1 MGRDNYL
8 KISSIYLDIKKQKE
22 QSCFYVIENNNFIKY
37 DLNKSNFMKYINESI
52 LEKSK
57 VNIDIINLY
66 IITDNENIED
76 THYMSIED
84 ILGFEPEINLDEL
97 NNKYCKV
104 LFFLQ
109 YFHQAQMLY
118 YLFNKKNNEEIYQ
131 NVFLVSYNTYSGY
144 QICIYRNEEIY
155 LKMEGIEIKKEES
168 LKNNMAL
175 IAKKIKEINNDEKI
189 EILIGENINEN
200 DTEMNA
206 EKIGDELIKKMGMNL
221 EEEGNLKVVYL
232 NKDFNNEVNLN
243 SHIFYLNE

>member
-1 MGRDNYL
+1 
-8 KISSIYLDIKKQKE
+8 
-22 QSCFYVIENNNFIKY
+22 
-37 DLNKSNFMKYINESI
+37 
-52 LEKSK
+52 
-57 VNIDIINLY
+57 
-66 IITDNENIED
+66 
-76 THYMSIED
+76 
-84 ILGFEPEINLDEL
+84 
-97 NNKYCKV
+97 
-104 LFFLQ
+104 
-109 YFHQAQMLY
+109 MLY

-155 LKMEGIEIKKEES
+155 LKMEGIEIKKKES

>member
-1 MGRDNYL
+1 M
-8 KISSIYLDIKKQKE
+8 
-22 QSCFYVIENNNFIKY
+22 ENNGFIKY
-37 DLNKSNFMKYINESI
+37 DLNKNNFMKYINENI

-66 IITDNENIED
+66 LITNNENIED

-118 YLFNKKNNEEIYQ
+118 YLFSKINNEEKFQ
-131 NVFLVSYNTYSGY
+131 NVILVNYNSFSGY
-144 QICIYRNEEIY
+144 QICVYKNGEIF
-155 LKMEGIEIKKEES
+155 LKMNDIELNKEET
-168 LKNNMAL
+168 LKSNMAL
-175 IAKKIKEINNDEKI
+175 IAKKIKEINTEEKI
-189 EILIGENINEN
+189 EILIGENIDEN
-200 DTEMNA
+200 DKEMNA
-206 EKIGDELIKKMGMNL
+206 EKVGDELIKKLGMSL

>member
-1 MGRDNYL
+1 
-8 KISSIYLDIKKQKE
+8 
-22 QSCFYVIENNNFIKY
+22 
-37 DLNKSNFMKYINESI
+37 
-52 LEKSK
+52 
-57 VNIDIINLY
+57 
-66 IITDNENIED
+66 
-76 THYMSIED
+76 
-84 ILGFEPEINLDEL
+84 
-97 NNKYCKV
+97 
-104 LFFLQ
+104 
-109 YFHQAQMLY
+109 
-118 YLFNKKNNEEIYQ
+118 
-131 NVFLVSYNTYSGY
+131 
-144 QICIYRNEEIY
+144 
-155 LKMEGIEIKKEES
+155 MEGIEIKKEES